1 MPPEEPE
8 ITTYD
13 YEYRTNTEVITA
25 VEVSGGQS
33 DPDHPVSV
41 TFSVGGRSYEVEEV
55 YYPSGDSQ
63 LAWIRWTTP
72 EQPQTMTMTV
82 RVRGGGGTSKG
93 TLHIKVVD
101 LDENPPPDP
110 NADDRNDGFT
120 RPSVPSNAE
129 VTSASLGCVEAMV
142 EGILGMA
149 QRG

>member
-1 MPPEEPE
+1 MGRSDIRGIRSNSEIKSSLGLGIVRFRDVPPEEPE

-41 TFSVGGRSYEVEEV
+41 TFSVEGRSYEVGEV

-72 EQPQTMTMTV
+72 
-82 RVRGGGGTSKG
+82 G
-93 TLHIKVVD
+93 
-101 LDENPPPDP
+101 
-110 NADDRNDGFT
+110 
-120 RPSVPSNAE
+120 
-129 VTSASLGCVEAMV
+129 SLR
-142 EGILGMA
+142 L
-149 QRG
+149 